1 MKKRIFKQGM
11 ALMLAAALAL
21 PANVVPAEILDQQTE
36 TELPH
41 IVLNQETP
49 DEKVTDSDAK
59 EKEEQTGTQTETKK
73 KTEVISGF
81 VSKTGMK
88 FDAPLKLTEDGDIAF
103 DFPEK
108 PKPIET
114 NVLCPKCGRPLKKT
128 QWKYECECGFN
139 VWHTVAKVE
148 ISEEILTELFTT
160 GKTKKKVT
168 GFTSKAGNVFDTCL
182 KFENDQIS
190 FDFDNP
196 GEEEVQSTAEVHN
209 NADTQSN
216 TDAHNN
222 AEVQS
227 TADDTPDETT
237 LNEMGIPEEFLAGLD
252 MAADSAQADDV
263 SEAALAAAHELF
275 GE

>member
-1 MKKRIFKQGM
+1 
-11 ALMLAAALAL
+11 MLFR
-21 PANVVPAEILDQQTE
+21 
-36 TELPH
+36 
-41 IVLNQETP
+41 
-49 DEKVTDSDAK
+49 S
-59 EKEEQTGTQTETKK
+59 
-73 KTEVISGF
+73 
-81 VSKTGMK
+81 
-88 FDAPLKLTEDGDIAF
+88 
-103 DFPEK
+103 
-108 PKPIET
+108 
-114 NVLCPKCGRPLKKT
+114 
-128 QWKYECECGFN
+128 
-139 VWHTVAKVE
+139 
-148 ISEEILTELFTT
+148 SEEILTELFTT
-160 GKTKKKVT
+160 GKTKKKIT

-196 GEEEVQSTAEVHN
+196 GEEEVQSAAEVHN

-216 TDAHNN
+216 TDVHNN

>member
-1 MKKRIFKQGM
+1 M
-11 ALMLAAALAL
+11 
-21 PANVVPAEILDQQTE
+21 
-36 TELPH
+36 
-41 IVLNQETP
+41 
-49 DEKVTDSDAK
+49 
-59 EKEEQTGTQTETKK
+59 
-73 KTEVISGF
+73 
-81 VSKTGMK
+81 
-88 FDAPLKLTEDGDIAF
+88 
-103 DFPEK
+103 
-108 PKPIET
+108 
-114 NVLCPKCGRPLKKT
+114 
-128 QWKYECECGFN
+128 
-139 VWHTVAKVE
+139 AKVE
-148 ISEEILTELFTT
+148 LSEEILTELFTT

-196 GEEEVQSTAEVHN
+196 GEEEVQSAAEVHN
-209 NADTQSN
+209 NANAQSN

-227 TADDTPDETT
+227 TADDAPDETT

-252 MAADSAQADDV
+252 MAAEGAQADDV

>member
-1 MKKRIFKQGM
+1 
-11 ALMLAAALAL
+11 
-21 PANVVPAEILDQQTE
+21 
-36 TELPH
+36 
-41 IVLNQETP
+41 
-49 DEKVTDSDAK
+49 
-59 EKEEQTGTQTETKK
+59 
-73 KTEVISGF
+73 
-81 VSKTGMK
+81 MK

-108 PKPIET
+108 PKPVET

-139 VWHTVAKVE
+139 VWHTVAKVKL
-148 ISEEILTELFTT
+148 SEEILTELFTT
-160 GKTKKKVT
+160 GKTKRKVT

-196 GEEEVQSTAEVHN
+196 GEAEVQSTAEAQNNAEAQSNADAYN
-209 NADTQSN
+209 NADAQSN
-216 TDAHNN
+216 AEAQNNVDAQSNANVQNN

-227 TADDTPDETT
+227 NANVQNNAEVQSAADDALD
-237 LNEMGIPEEFLAGLD
+237 EMGIPEEFLAGFN
-252 MAADSAQADDV
+252 MAAEGAQADDV

>member
-1 MKKRIFKQGM
+1 MVGKVASVKIKESV
-11 ALMLAAALAL
+11 LK
-21 PANVVPAEILDQQTE
+21 
-36 TELPH
+36 EL
-41 IVLNQETP
+41 L
-49 DEKVTDSDAK
+49 
-59 EKEEQTGTQTETKK
+59 TKK

-88 FDAPLKLTEDGDIAF
+88 FDAPLKLTQDGDIAF

-148 ISEEILTELFTT
+148 LSEEILTELFTT

-190 FDFDNP
+190 FDFDNQ
-196 GEEEVQSTAEVHN
+196 GEEEVQSK
-209 NADTQSN
+209 ADVQSN
-216 TDAHNN
+216 TEAQKNADA
-222 AEVQS
+222 QS
-227 TADDTPDETT
+227 TAEDVSDEAAMDNAT
-237 LNEMGIPEEFLAGLD
+237 LDNTIMDEMGIPEEFLAGFD

>member
-1 MKKRIFKQGM
+1 M
-11 ALMLAAALAL
+11 
-21 PANVVPAEILDQQTE
+21 
-36 TELPH
+36 
-41 IVLNQETP
+41 
-49 DEKVTDSDAK
+49 
-59 EKEEQTGTQTETKK
+59 
-73 KTEVISGF
+73 
-81 VSKTGMK
+81 
-88 FDAPLKLTEDGDIAF
+88 
-103 DFPEK
+103 
-108 PKPIET
+108 
-114 NVLCPKCGRPLKKT
+114 
-128 QWKYECECGFN
+128 

-148 ISEEILTELFTT
+148 LSEEILTELFTT

-222 AEVQS
+222 AEVHS
-227 TADDTPDETT
+227 TADDAPDETT

-252 MAADSAQADDV
+252 MVADSAQADDV